1 MFSFSPN
8 NYTLISNTWN
18 KDAHG
23 LFDYESEQINKN
35 TFSIEK
41 GGKLNRIEANNSTD
55 YVPDKND
62 NSFFLTGSQSSST
75 TNNDCLAYFYN
86 EYGTKIKLSKN
97 INNNYEYNKKNI
109 LIIQEKMYKIINQTE
124 LKSIKKEYLCNYK
137 YKPKKNDI
145 IRFGRVQFIVRNLKD
160 KSTILEENNNNNN
173 NDLINNN
180 NDNNNNNI
188 YLPNNND
195 EIKIANNIKCKV
207 CNKIEDSNKNNN
219 NPLLKICPCS
229 KSYYFHY
236 KCFKKHIKEN
246 TDDYNFTENEYTS
259 TKSLKIITIYNFLCP
274 FCDEPYNPIVIK
286 NKIEYN
292 ILPYEI
298 KKDSF
303 HIILESI
310 NLLKENIFT
319 VMIILF
325 YFPKK
330 NEEYFLGRGHEAT
343 FKISDISIS
352 RVHSKFYVDSKE
364 NIVIEDLGSKFGTLH
379 LIRDD
384 CDLEEICEKKIKIQI
399 GRTVFWIEK
408 K

>member
-1 MFSFSPN
+1 MFSFSTN
-8 NYTLISNTWN
+8 NYSLISNTWN

-23 LFDYESEQINKN
+23 LFDYESDSINKN

-41 GGKLNRIEANNSTD
+41 GGKLNRNEKNNSTD
-55 YVPDKND
+55 FIPDKND

-86 EYGTKIKLSKN
+86 EYGNKIKLSKN
-97 INNNYEYNKKNI
+97 INNSYEYNKKNI
-109 LIIQEKMYKIINQTE
+109 IIIQEKMYKLINQTE

-160 KSTILEENNNNNN
+160 KSTILSENNNN

-180 NDNNNNNI
+180 NNNNNNNI

-195 EIKIANNIKCKV
+195 EIKISNNNKCKL
-207 CNKIEDSNKNNN
+207 CNKSEDNSQ

-236 KCFKKHIKEN
+236 KCFKKYIKEN
-246 TDDYNFTENEYTS
+246 TEDYNYTENDYTNEK
-259 TKSLKIITIYNFLCP
+259 TLKIITIYNFLCP

-286 NKIEYN
+286 NKKEFN

-298 KKDSF
+298 LKKDSF
-303 HIILESI
+303 HIVLESI

-325 YFPKK
+325 YFPKLK
-330 NEEYFLGRGHEAT
+330 EEYFLGRGHEAT

-364 NIVIEDLGSKFGTLH
+364 NIVIEDLGSKFGSLH
-379 LIRDD
+379 LFRED
-384 CDLEEICEKKIKIQI
+384 CDLDEICEKKIKVQI

-408 K
+408 E